1 VLSLF
6 PVVVIY
12 SHIVTDAPFSRKIIG
27 LSPSTHATITEVP
40 CGQASN
46 PSPEMERMK
55 LTMDLTQATAEN
67 MEYMIEAI
75 KTKLRM
81 ASGAAMQASAFPLEK
96 YEDLQ
101 DLYEMVMSK
110 EHLSISEVEAVA
122 SELGKLRK

>member
-1 VLSLF
+1 
-6 PVVVIY
+6 
-12 SHIVTDAPFSRKIIG
+12 
-27 LSPSTHATITEVP
+27 
-40 CGQASN
+40 
-46 PSPEMERMK
+46 
-55 LTMDLTQATAEN
+55 MDLTQATVEN

-81 ASGAAMQASAFPLEK
+81 ASGAAMHGSAFPLEK

-101 DLYEMVMSK
+101 DLYEMVIGK